1 MPSDRGKADLARIA
15 DEAGVSVATV
25 SRVLNGRTGVS
36 DRNRLKVESVI
47 REQGYVRRT
56 RAVESAPLI
65 ELVVPYFHNA
75 WAVELVRGIQRIA
88 RPNGMSVIISKTGD
102 HHGPE
107 RSWIDGVVQRGVG
120 AIVLVLEGLRDEEKR
135 RLRSRNVPFALV
147 NPGRTPGDDV
157 PTVTSSAFLG
167 GRQAARHLVRL
178 GHRRIG
184 AITGPGD
191 MLTSQNRIAGFRE
204 ELETAGISVDRALIR
219 PGRFDRASGFAQG
232 RKLLT
237 SPDRPTAIFA
247 GGDSQ
252 ALGVYEAAR
261 TLGLRIPDDVSVV
274 GFDDLEFTTLIGP
287 ALTTVRQPLAD
298 MTEEAARL
306 ALSMGE
312 QRPWSRSQPAVELET
327 TLIVRSSTAPPPV
340 PFGSERPR

>member
-1 MPSDRGKADLARIA
+1 
-15 DEAGVSVATV
+15 VSE
-25 SRVLNGRTGVS
+25 
-36 DRNRLKVESVI
+36 RNRLKVESAI
-47 REQGYVRRT
+47 RDQGYVRRT
-56 RAVESAPLI
+56 RAVDSAPLI

-75 WAVELVRGIQRIA
+75 WAVELVRGIQRVA

-107 RSWIDGVVQRGVG
+107 RSWIEGVVQRGVG
-120 AIVLVLEGLRDEEKR
+120 AIVLVLEGLREEERR
-135 RLRSRNVPFALV
+135 RLRARNVPFALV
-147 NPGRTPGDDV
+147 NPGRSPGEDV

-167 GRQAARHLVRL
+167 GQQAASHLVGL

-191 MLTSQNRIAGFRE
+191 MLTSRLRIDGFRR
-204 ELETAGISVDRALIR
+204 ELQTAGIPADDALVL
-219 PGRFDRASGFAQG
+219 PGRFDRASGLAQG
-232 RKLLT
+232 RKLLMMT
-237 SPDRPTAIFA
+237 ERPTAIFA

-252 ALGVYEAAR
+252 ALGVYAAAR
-261 TLGLRIPDDVSVV
+261 GLGLRIPEDVSVV

-306 ALSMGE
+306 ALRQGE
-312 QRPWSRSQPAVELET
+312 QRPWHRSQPHVELQT
-327 TLIVRSSTAPPPV
+327 TLVVRSSTAPPPLV
-340 PFGSERPR
+340 VRQEGRR